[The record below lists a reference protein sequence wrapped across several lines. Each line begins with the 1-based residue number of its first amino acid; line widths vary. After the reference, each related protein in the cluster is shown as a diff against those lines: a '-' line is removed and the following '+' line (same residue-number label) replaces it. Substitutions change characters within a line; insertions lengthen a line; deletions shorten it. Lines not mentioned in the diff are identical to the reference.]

1 MPPCGG
7 HQVSAVHLTASFF
20 VSSRAPVWGASGSE
34 WYNFKFDCVSSRAP
48 VWGASRFLPDCMIST
63 WFQVVPPCGGHPQRL
78 QELEA
83 AGLVSSRAPVWG
95 ASKKPFLSRP
105 IGVSFKSC
113 PRVGGISAS
122 ISKSSLLH
130 GFKSCP
136 RVGGIS
142 VYRGPAGHRQVS
154 SRAPVWGASDLHLH
168 LLILVGS
175 FKSCPRVGGIL
186 VAVDDVKVVH
196 SFKSCPRVGGIQGK
210 PVICMTMIVS
220 SRAPVWGAS
229 YFNRNYVAPRTV
241 SSRAPVW
248 GASLP
253 ARWR

>member
-1 MPPCGG
+1 MWG
-7 HQVSAVHLTASFF
+7 ASIVAAELIGRFD
-20 VSSRAPVWGASGSE
+20 VSSRAPVWGASDEDLTLVEVAGVSSRAPVWGASE
-34 WYNFKFDCVSSRAP
+34 RRTARPQPHPFQVVPPCGGHQISRVLESLPEKVSSRAP
-48 VWGASRFLPDCMIST
+48 VWGASRLLRSRRLST
-63 WFQVVPPCGGHPQRL
+63 R
-78 QELEA
+78 
-83 AGLVSSRAPVWG
+83 S
-95 ASKKPFLSRP
+95 
-105 IGVSFKSC
+105 
-113 PRVGGISAS
+113 
-122 ISKSSLLH
+122 
-130 GFKSCP
+130 FKSCP

-248 GASLP
+248 GASL
-253 ARWR
+253 ADRWR

>member
-1 MPPCGG
+1 MCQRFQVVPPCGG

-95 ASKKPFLSRP
+95 ASRTSSR
-105 IGVSFKSC
+105 
-113 PRVGGISAS
+113 R
-122 ISKSSLLH
+122 
-130 GFKSCP
+130 
-136 RVGGIS
+136 
-142 VYRGPAGHRQVS
+142 YRSPGVS
-154 SRAPVWGASDLHLH
+154 SRAPVWGASGKLQASA
-168 LLILVGS
+168 VGPAVSSRAPVWGASCQSGLSGIWPRS

-186 VAVDDVKVVH
+186 ARMAPFRASDKFQVVPP
-196 SFKSCPRVGGIQGK
+196 CGGHHYQRLPSTLGLEMFQVV
-210 PVICMTMIVS
+210 PPCGGHRLVLATMHFGRTFQVVPPCGGHRGICAAM
-220 SRAPVWGAS
+220 AD
-229 YFNRNYVAPRTV
+229 Y
-241 SSRAPVW
+241 
-248 GASLP
+248 
-253 ARWR
+253 

>member
-1 MPPCGG
+1 MC
-7 HQVSAVHLTASFF
+7 AIL
-20 VSSRAPVWGASGSE
+20 
-34 WYNFKFDCVSSRAP
+34 
-48 VWGASRFLPDCMIST
+48 
-63 WFQVVPPCGGHPQRL
+63 
-78 QELEA
+78 
-83 AGLVSSRAPVWG
+83 
-95 ASKKPFLSRP
+95 
-105 IGVSFKSC
+105 GV
-113 PRVGGISAS
+113 G
-122 ISKSSLLH
+122 
-130 GFKSCP
+130 
-136 RVGGIS
+136 
-142 VYRGPAGHRQVS
+142 
-154 SRAPVWGASDLHLH
+154 
-168 LLILVGS
+168 

>member
-1 MPPCGG
+1 MFQVVPPCGG
-7 HQVSAVHLTASFF
+7 HQNAAQRVH
-20 VSSRAPVWGASGSE
+20 SRTR
-34 WYNFKFDCVSSRAP
+34 FKSCPRVGGISVYRGPAGHRQVSSRAP
-48 VWGASRFLPDCMIST
+48 VWGASRLLRSRRLST
-63 WFQVVPPCGGHPQRL
+63 R
-78 QELEA
+78 
-83 AGLVSSRAPVWG
+83 S
-95 ASKKPFLSRP
+95 
-105 IGVSFKSC
+105 
-113 PRVGGISAS
+113 
-122 ISKSSLLH
+122 
-130 GFKSCP
+130 FKSCP

>member
-1 MPPCGG
+1 MGGIPCTSTGRCCPCRFQVVPPCGGHLREIRRCWLCQRFQVVPPCGG

-113 PRVGGISAS
+113 PRVGGI
-122 ISKSSLLH
+122 
-130 GFKSCP
+130 
-136 RVGGIS
+136 R
-142 VYRGPAGHRQVS
+142 
-154 SRAPVWGASDLHLH
+154 
-168 LLILVGS
+168 
-175 FKSCPRVGGIL
+175 
-186 VAVDDVKVVH
+186 
-196 SFKSCPRVGGIQGK
+196 
-210 PVICMTMIVS
+210 
-220 SRAPVWGAS
+220 
-229 YFNRNYVAPRTV
+229 
-241 SSRAPVW
+241 
-248 GASLP
+248 
-253 ARWR
+253 